1 MTVTAPPEGL
11 SQVDAARLAR
21 EGRAN
26 TPVRGSSRTT
36 ARILLTTVFSF
47 YNNVLFVIGIALL
60 ALGRYSDA
68 LVSVGLGIINAI
80 LSAFQELRARRTL
93 DRLQLLAR
101 EPVTVVRDGA
111 PQQIPPAEVV
121 EGDLLRVRGGD
132 QVVVD
137 GPVIGDGRGGAD
149 GGGDGAA
156 VLEVDESLLTGEA
169 DPVPKAVGDRL
180 LSGSS
185 IASGE
190 GWQRAEAVGGAS
202 HAGQLTLA
210 ARADTTDQTPLQW
223 RIDLV
228 VRLVILLVLLM
239 SGAILA
245 QSMLD
250 GSTVLRFV
258 QTSAV
263 LSGLVPYG
271 LFFLI
276 AVAYAVGAA
285 RIAGRGALVQ
295 QTNAVEAISR
305 VDVICTDKT
314 GTLTSGRLSLVR
326 VAPVD
331 GVAHDQVRTRLGTFA
346 RSVRAPNATTAAL
359 ARDDTLPGT
368 VVGVADEVE
377 FRSSLRWSG
386 IVVGRG
392 GDRGEVVVL
401 GAPATLAPHLTDAPD
416 VVDGLLRETRTH
428 AERGLRVLLLARGP
442 AGAGLRDA
450 AGRPALPPVTAEALV
465 VLGDEIREGVAEV
478 LAGLAEEGVAT
489 KVISGDDP
497 VTVAALAHR
506 AGLVGDA
513 IGGPELGALDPERFD
528 EAVDTFTV
536 FGRIAPEQKEQ
547 IVDALRRRGRHVAM
561 LGDGVNDARALKRA
575 HVGVAMRSGSAV
587 TRDVA
592 DIVLLDDSFTT
603 LPPAR
608 TEGRRIVAGVGS
620 SMFLFLARVTTQML
634 VILTVT
640 LLGLGFPYTP
650 TQVGLTLFTVGVPTF
665 FLTMWARP
673 AAPADDLLVSLA
685 RFVLPVGILTAGFG
699 TAVYAYLYEM
709 ITSGLSSHRLGG
721 GTEIFEGYTG
731 LAASDPTFVTASATL
746 GAQSGLSMFVS
757 VTAIALI
764 LFLEPPARLFTAWAP
779 VSPDRRPAWL
789 ALGLL
794 VALVV
799 VLLVPA
805 TRSYFG
811 LTAPDPPVIYMVVP
825 AVVVWFVVLSLA
837 LRFRVLE
844 RLLGLSPT
852 EAAVE
857 GHPVRR

>member
-1 MTVTAPPEGL
+1 MTTVAPLEGL
-11 SQVDAARLAR
+11 PRDEAAGRAR

-26 TPVRGSSRTT
+26 TPLRGSSRTT
-36 ARILLTTVFSF
+36 ARILRTTVFSF
-47 YNNVLFVIGIALL
+47 YNNVLFVIGFALL

-68 LVSVGLGIINAI
+68 LVSVGLGIINAM
-80 LSAFQELRARRTL
+80 LSAYQELRARRAL

-111 PQQIPPAEVV
+111 EERIAPAEVV
-121 EGDLLRVRGGD
+121 EGDLLRVRTGD

-137 GPVIGDGRGGAD
+137 GPVVGD
-149 GGGDGAA
+149 AA
-156 VLEVDESLLTGEA
+156 AALEVDESLLTGEA
-169 DPVPKAVGDRL
+169 DPVVKATGDPL

-190 GWQRAEAVGGAS
+190 GWQRAEAVGSAS
-202 HAGQLTLA
+202 HVGQLTLA

-223 RIDLV
+223 RIDFV

-245 QSMLD
+245 QALLD

-276 AVAYAVGAA
+276 AVAYAVGAT
-285 RIAGRGALVQ
+285 RIARRGALVQ

-314 GTLTSGRLSLVR
+314 GTLTSGRLALVR

-331 GVAHDQVRTRLGTFA
+331 AAQEERARTLLGAFA

-359 ARDDTLPGT
+359 AADTGLDGEPGD
-368 VVGVADEVE
+368 VSDEVE

-386 IVVGRG
+386 IVTGDGAG
-392 GDRGEVVVL
+392 GARTVVL
-401 GAPATLAPHLTDAPD
+401 GAPATLAPQLTDAPE

-428 AERGLRVLLLARGP
+428 AERGLRVLLLATGP
-442 AGAGLRDA
+442 AGSGLRGAD
-450 AGRPALPPVTAEALV
+450 GRPALPALRAEALV
-465 VLGDEIREGVAEV
+465 VLGDELREGVAEV
-478 LAGLAEEGVAT
+478 LAGLTEEGVAT

-506 AGLVGDA
+506 AGLLGHA
-513 IGGPELGALDPERFD
+513 IGGPELAALEADRFD

-561 LGDGVNDARALKRA
+561 IGDGVNDARALKRA

-587 TRDVA
+587 ARDVA

-620 SMFLFLARVTTQML
+620 SMFLFLSRVTTQML

-673 AAPADDLLVSLA
+673 VAPTEDLLVSLA

-709 ITSGLSSHRLGG
+709 VTSGLTRGG
-721 GTEIFEGYTG
+721 GVGAGAGAEIFEGYTG
-731 LAASDPTFVTASATL
+731 LSRSDPTFVTASATL
-746 GAQSGLSMFVS
+746 GAQSGLSVFVS
-757 VTAIALI
+757 TTAILLI
-764 LFLEPPARLFTAWAP
+764 LFLEPPSRLFTAWRP
-779 VSPDRRPAWL
+779 VSTDKRPTWL
-789 ALGLL
+789 AIGLFAAF
-794 VALVV
+794 VI
-799 VLLVPA
+799 VLIVPA
-805 TRSYFG
+805 THDYFG
-811 LTAPDPPVIYMVVP
+811 LTAPDPPVVETSGA
-825 AVVVWFVVLSLA
+825 AVVGWFVVLSLA
-837 LRFRVLE
+837 LRFRLLE
-844 RLLGLSPT
+844 RLLGLRT
-852 EAAVE
+852 
-857 GHPVRR
+857 

>member
-1 MTVTAPPEGL
+1 MTTATAPPGL
-11 SQVDAARLAR
+11 SERDAERLAR
-21 EGRAN
+21 DGRAN
-26 TPVRGSSRTT
+26 APVRGSSRTT
-36 ARILLTTVFSF
+36 ARILRTTVFSF
-47 YNNVLFVIGIALL
+47 YNNVLFVIGFALL
-60 ALGRYSDA
+60 GLGRYSDA
-68 LVSVGLGIINAI
+68 LVSVGLGIINAA
-80 LSAFQELRARRTL
+80 LSAFQELRARRAL

-101 EPVTVVRDGA
+101 EPVTVVRDGDER
-111 PQQIPPAEVV
+111 QITPAEVV

-137 GPVIGDGRGGAD
+137 GPVLGEGASESRS
-149 GGGDGAA
+149 
-156 VLEVDESLLTGEA
+156 VLEADEALLTGEA
-169 DPVPKAVGDRL
+169 DPVPKAPGDRL

-190 GWQRAEAVGGAS
+190 GWQRAEAVGVAS

-223 RIDLV
+223 RIDVV

-245 QSMLD
+245 QALLD

-276 AVAYAVGAA
+276 AVAYAVGAT

-326 VAPVD
+326 VVPVD
-331 GVAHDQVRTRLGTFA
+331 GVPADRARTVLGTFA

-359 ARDDTLPGT
+359 AGEDALPGASAE
-368 VVGVADEVE
+368 VGDEVE

-386 IVVGRG
+386 ILTSREGT
-392 GDRGEVVVL
+392 DTQVVVL

-416 VVDGLLRETRTH
+416 VVDGLLRETRAH
-428 AERGLRVLLLARGP
+428 AEQGLRVLLLARAPG
-442 AGAGLRDA
+442 GAGLRDDD
-450 AGRPALPPVTAEALV
+450 GRPALPRVSAEALV
-465 VLGDEIREGVAEV
+465 VLGDELREGVSEV
-478 LAGLAEEGVAT
+478 LAGLAAEGVAT

-513 IGGPELGALDPERFD
+513 IAGPELASLEPERFD

-561 LGDGVNDARALKRA
+561 VGDGVNDARALKRA
-575 HVGVAMRSGSAV
+575 HVGVAMRSGSSV

-620 SMFLFLARVTTQML
+620 SMYLFLARVMTQMF
-634 VILTVT
+634 VILIVT

-650 TQVGLTLFTVGVPTF
+650 TQVGLTLFTVGLPTF

-699 TAVYAYLYEM
+699 AAIYAVLYEM
-709 ITSGLSSHRLGG
+709 VRSGLSRPDISERVYTL
-721 GTEIFEGYTG
+721 FESYTG
-731 LAASDPTFVTASATL
+731 LRYGVDADFVTASATL

-757 VTAIALI
+757 VTAIVLI

-779 VSPDRRPAWL
+779 ISPDRRPAWL
-789 ALGLL
+789 AAGLF

-799 VLLVPA
+799 VLLVPT

-811 LTAPDPPVIYMVVP
+811 LTAPDPPIIYMVVP
-825 AVVVWFVVLSLA
+825 TVIVWFVVLSLT
-837 LRFRVLE
+837 LRHRLLE
-844 RLLGLSPT
+844 RLIGLGGSGP
-852 EAAVE
+852 
-857 GHPVRR
+857 

>member
-1 MTVTAPPEGL
+1 MTTATAPSGL
-11 SQVDAARLAR
+11 SEREAAQLAR
-21 EGRAN
+21 DGRGN

-36 ARILLTTVFSF
+36 ARILRTTVFSF

-60 ALGRYSDA
+60 GLGRYSDA
-68 LVSVGLGIINAI
+68 LVSVGLGIINAA
-80 LSAFQELRARRTL
+80 LSAFQELRARRAL
-93 DRLQLLAR
+93 DHLQLLAR
-101 EPVTVVRDGA
+101 EPVTVVRDDTES
-111 PQQIPPAEVV
+111 QIPPDEVV

-137 GPVIGDGRGGAD
+137 GPVIGDGEAGRP
-149 GGGDGAA
+149 
-156 VLEVDESLLTGEA
+156 VLEVDEALLTGEA
-169 DPVPKAVGDRL
+169 DPVPKAPGDRL

-190 GWQRAEAVGGAS
+190 GWQRAEAVGVAS

-223 RIDLV
+223 RIDVV
-228 VRLVILLVLLM
+228 VRMVILLVLLM

-245 QSMLD
+245 QALLD

-276 AVAYAVGAA
+276 AVAYAVGAT

-326 VAPVD
+326 VVPVD
-331 GVAHDQVRTRLGTFA
+331 GMSDEHARTLLGTFA

-359 ARDDTLPGT
+359 AGDAALPGT
-368 VVGVADEVE
+368 SAEVGEEVE

-386 IVVGRG
+386 IVSG
-392 GDRGEVVVL
+392 GQVVVL
-401 GAPATLAPHLTDAPD
+401 GAPATLAPHLTDARD
-416 VVDGLLRETRTH
+416 VVDGLLREARAH
-428 AERGLRVLLLARGP
+428 AEKGLRVLLLARAPG
-442 AGAGLRDA
+442 GAGLHDDD
-450 AGRPALPPVTAEALV
+450 GRPGLPGLSAEALV
-465 VLGDEIREGVAEV
+465 VLGDELREGVSEV
-478 LAGLAEEGVAT
+478 LAGLAEENVAT

-506 AGLVGDA
+506 AGLAGDA
-513 IGGPELGALDPERFD
+513 IAGPELAALDGERFD
-528 EAVDTFTV
+528 EAIDTFSV

-561 LGDGVNDARALKRA
+561 VGDGVNDARALKRA

-620 SMFLFLARVTTQML
+620 SMYLFLSRVITQML
-634 VILTVT
+634 VILIVT

-650 TQVGLTLFTVGVPTF
+650 TQVGLTLFTVGLPTL

-673 AAPADDLLVSLA
+673 APPAEDLLVSLA

-699 TAVYAYLYEM
+699 AAVYAVLYEM
-709 ITSGLSSHRLGG
+709 VLSGLSRPHLSQQVYTL
-721 GTEIFEGYTG
+721 FESYTG
-731 LAASDPTFVTASATL
+731 LRYGVDADFVTASATL

-757 VTAIALI
+757 VTAIVLI
-764 LFLEPPARLFTAWAP
+764 LLLEPPARLFTAWAP

-789 ALGLL
+789 AGGLF

-811 LTAPDPPVIYMVVP
+811 LTAPDPPVVYMVVP
-825 AVVVWFVVLSLA
+825 AVVAWFVVLSLA
-837 LRFRVLE
+837 LRHRVLE
-844 RLLGLSPT
+844 RLIGLGSTGP
-852 EAAVE
+852 
-857 GHPVRR
+857 

>member
-1 MTVTAPPEGL
+1 MTTVAPPDGL
-11 SQVDAARLAR
+11 TRDEAARRAR
-21 EGRAN
+21 EGRVN
-26 TPVRGSSRTT
+26 TPLRGSSRTT
-36 ARILLTTVFSF
+36 ARILRTTVFSF
-47 YNNVLFVIGIALL
+47 YNNVLFVIGFALL

-68 LVSVGLGIINAI
+68 LVSVGLGIINAM
-80 LSAFQELRARRTL
+80 LSAYQELRARRAL
-93 DRLQLLAR
+93 DHLQLLAR

-111 PQQIPPAEVV
+111 EVRIAPAEVV
-121 EGDLLRVRGGD
+121 EGDLLRVRTGD

-137 GPVIGDGRGGAD
+137 GPLVGGGGA
-149 GGGDGAA
+149 AP
-156 VLEVDESLLTGEA
+156 VEVDEALLTGEA
-169 DPVPKAVGDRL
+169 DPVPKAIGDAL
-180 LSGSS
+180 LSGTA

-190 GWQRAEAVGGAS
+190 GWQRAEAVGSAS
-202 HAGQLTLA
+202 AAGQLTLA

-245 QSMLD
+245 QALLD

-276 AVAYAVGAA
+276 AVAYAVGAT

-314 GTLTSGRLSLVR
+314 GTLTSGRLALVR
-326 VAPVD
+326 VAPAN
-331 GVAHDQVRTRLGTFA
+331 GVSEERARALLGAFA
-346 RSVRAPNATTAAL
+346 RSVRAPNATAAAL
-359 ARDDTLPGT
+359 AADATLPGEAGELGE
-368 VVGVADEVE
+368 VGDEVE

-386 IVVGRG
+386 FVTGPGSGEGRA
-392 GDRGEVVVL
+392 VVL
-401 GAPATLAPHLTDAPD
+401 GAPATLAPHLTDAPE
-416 VVDGLLRETRTH
+416 VVDGLLREARTH
-428 AERGLRVLLLARGP
+428 AERGLRVLLLATGP
-442 AGAGLRDA
+442 SGSGLRDD
-450 AGRPALPPVTAEALV
+450 AGRPALPPLTAQALV

-478 LAGLAEEGVAT
+478 LAGLAEEGVGT

-513 IGGPELGALDPERFD
+513 IGGPELAALEPDRFD

-547 IVDALRRRGRHVAM
+547 IVDALRRRGRQVAM
-561 LGDGVNDARALKRA
+561 VGDGVNDARALKRA

-608 TEGRRIVAGVGS
+608 AEGRRIVAGVGS
-620 SMFLFLARVTTQML
+620 SMYLFLSRVTTQMV

-650 TQVGLTLFTVGVPTF
+650 TQVGLTLFTVGLPTF

-673 AAPADDLLVSLA
+673 EAPSEDLLVSLA

-699 TAVYAYLYEM
+699 TAVYAYLYELV
-709 ITSGLSSHRLGG
+709 TSSLSPGG
-721 GTEIFEGYTG
+721 RGGPEVFERYTG
-731 LAASDPTFVTASATL
+731 LSRTDPAFVTTSATL
-746 GAQSGLSMFVS
+746 GAQSGLSVFVS
-757 VTAIALI
+757 TTAILLI
-764 LFLEPPARLFTAWAP
+764 LLLEPPARLFTAWRP
-779 VSPDRRPAWL
+779 VSVDKRPTWL
-789 ALGLL
+789 AIGLF
-794 VALVV
+794 VAFAV
-799 VLLVPA
+799 VLVVPA
-805 TRSYFG
+805 THDYFG
-811 LTAPDPPVIYMVVP
+811 LTAPDPPVVEASGV
-825 AVVVWFVVLSLA
+825 AVVGWFVVLSLV

-844 RLLGLSPT
+844 RLLGLRT
-852 EAAVE
+852 
-857 GHPVRR
+857 

>member
-1 MTVTAPPEGL
+1 MTTVAPLEGL
-11 SQVDAARLAR
+11 SRDEAAGRAR
-21 EGRAN
+21 EGRVN
-26 TPVRGSSRTT
+26 TPLRGSSRTT
-36 ARILLTTVFSF
+36 ARILRTTVFSF
-47 YNNVLFVIGIALL
+47 YNNVLFVIGFALL

-68 LVSVGLGIINAI
+68 LVSVGLGIINAM
-80 LSAFQELRARRTL
+80 LSAYQELRARRAL
-93 DRLQLLAR
+93 DHLQLLAR

-111 PQQIPPAEVV
+111 EVRIAPAEVV
-121 EGDLLRVRGGD
+121 EGDLLRVRTGD

-137 GPVIGDGRGGAD
+137 GPVVGDAGDVTSGDG
-149 GGGDGAA
+149 GDDRPA
-156 VLEVDESLLTGEA
+156 LEVDESLLTGEA
-169 DPVPKAVGDRL
+169 DPVVKAMGDPL

-190 GWQRAEAVGGAS
+190 GWQRAEAVGSAS
-202 HAGQLTLA
+202 HAGRLTLA
-210 ARADTTDQTPLQW
+210 ARADTTDQTPLQG
-223 RIDLV
+223 RIDFV

-245 QSMLD
+245 QALLD

-276 AVAYAVGAA
+276 AVAYAVGAT
-285 RIAGRGALVQ
+285 RIARRGALVQ

-314 GTLTSGRLSLVR
+314 GTLTSGRLALVR

-331 GVAHDQVRTRLGTFA
+331 AAQEERARTLLGTFA
-346 RSVRAPNATTAAL
+346 RSVRIPNATTAAL
-359 ARDDTLPGT
+359 AADTGLEGEAGN
-368 VVGVADEVE
+368 VSDEVE

-386 IVVGRG
+386 IVT
-392 GDRGEVVVL
+392 GDGAAGARTVVL
-401 GAPATLAPHLTDAPD
+401 GAPATLAPQLTDAPE

-428 AERGLRVLLLARGP
+428 AERGLRVLLLATAPSGS
-442 AGAGLRDA
+442 GLRGAD
-450 AGRPALPPVTAEALV
+450 GRPALPPLHAEALV
-465 VLGDEIREGVAEV
+465 VLGDELREGVAEV
-478 LAGLAEEGVAT
+478 LAGLTEEGVAT

-497 VTVAALAHR
+497 VTVAALAQR
-506 AGLVGDA
+506 AGLLGHA
-513 IGGPELGALDPERFD
+513 IGGPELAALEADRFD

-561 LGDGVNDARALKRA
+561 IGDGVNDARALKHA

-587 TRDVA
+587 ARDVA

-608 TEGRRIVAGVGS
+608 IEGRRIVAGVGS
-620 SMFLFLARVTTQML
+620 SMFLFLSRVTTQML

-673 AAPADDLLVSLA
+673 AEPTEDLLVSLA

-699 TAVYAYLYEM
+699 TAVYAYLYE
-709 ITSGLSSHRLGG
+709 LVNSSLARGG
-721 GTEIFEGYTG
+721 GGGAEIFERYTG
-731 LAASDPTFVTASATL
+731 LSRSDPTFVTASATL
-746 GAQSGLSMFVS
+746 GAQSGLSVFVS
-757 VTAIALI
+757 TTAILLI
-764 LFLEPPARLFTAWAP
+764 LFLEPPARLFTAWRP
-779 VSPDRRPAWL
+779 VSTDKRPTWL
-789 ALGLL
+789 AIGLF
-794 VALVV
+794 VAFVI
-799 VLLVPA
+799 VLIVPA
-805 TRSYFG
+805 THDYFG
-811 LTAPDPPVIYMVVP
+811 LTAPDPPVVETSGA
-825 AVVVWFVVLSLA
+825 AVVGWFVVLSLA
-837 LRFRVLE
+837 LRFRLLE
-844 RLLGLSPT
+844 RLLGL
-852 EAAVE
+852 
-857 GHPVRR
+857 RR